1 MDEVRDIVVEGAFG
15 DYLLL
20 LRTRKYHRRMIE
32 ALAHQ
37 LTATVLPSNLSWENG
52 MAAFP

>member
-1 MDEVRDIVVEGAFG
+1 MDEARDIVVEGASG
-15 DYLLL
+15 NYLLL

-37 LTATVLPSNLSWENG
+37 LTATVLPSNLSCERS
-52 MAAFP
+52 MAAFR